1 LAVTR
6 RLPSP
11 DLSDAAILQAVC
23 GLRPCRTGG
32 LRLARDKDNLS
43 AAQGAGVPLIH
54 NYGHGGC
61 GVTLGF
67 GTAEVAADLVEA
79 NTTSATTHTLVL
91 GGGVIALT
99 TALELLT
106 RGHRVTMLAQAY
118 ATDTTSNIAG
128 ALWLPTGID
137 FPEHGPK
144 RDAFNAILRR
154 AFERF
159 TQLEA
164 TGEQWGGRWGVERL
178 PVYEPAS
185 APVCPEFFEN
195 GAIEPPRDIDDIPVG
210 VERTPGRVFETLFIH
225 TPRFLNVL
233 RGEVESRAGRLFN
246 ATFASRDDIAHAASE
261 HRADAVVNC
270 LALASRDLFDDP
282 AVYPA
287 RGVLVHA
294 KPAPLGYIY
303 HDGYKY
309 MFPRSDALVLGG
321 CFLPNDANPEPDEA
335 TVAEILAR
343 HRAVHGLTASAT
355 PR

>member
-1 LAVTR
+1 MTE

-11 DLSDAAILQAVC
+11 DLSDAAILRTVS
-23 GLRPCRTGG
+23 GLRPCRAGG
-32 LRLARDKDNLS
+32 LRLERDDQPLKADLGDT
-43 AAQGAGVPLIH
+43 ALIH

-137 FPEHGPK
+137 FPEPGPK

-185 APVCPEFFEN
+185 APVCPEYFEN
-195 GAIEPPRDIDDIPVG
+195 GAIEPPRDIDDIP
-210 VERTPGRVFETLFIH
+210 RA
-225 TPRFLNVL
+225 PRL
-233 RGEVESRAGRLFN
+233 R
-246 ATFASRDDIAHAASE
+246 
-261 HRADAVVNC
+261 
-270 LALASRDLFDDP
+270 
-282 AVYPA
+282 
-287 RGVLVHA
+287 
-294 KPAPLGYIY
+294 
-303 HDGYKY
+303 
-309 MFPRSDALVLGG
+309 
-321 CFLPNDANPEPDEA
+321 
-335 TVAEILAR
+335 
-343 HRAVHGLTASAT
+343 
-355 PR
+355 

>member
-1 LAVTR
+1 MTT

-11 DLSDAAILQAVC
+11 DLSDAAILRAVC
-23 GLRPCRTGG
+23 ALRPCRTGG
-32 LRLARDKDNLS
+32 LRLERDESDL
-43 AAQGAGVPLIH
+43 GDTPLIH

-79 NTTSATTHTLVL
+79 NTRAPSHTLVL
-91 GGGVIALT
+91 GGGVVALT

-137 FPEHGPK
+137 FPDPGAK

-154 AFERF
+154 AFSRF
-159 TQLEA
+159 TALEEP
-164 TGEQWGGRWGVERL
+164 GEQWGGRWGVERL

-185 APVCPEFFEN
+185 APHFPEFFES
-195 GAIEPPRDIDDIPVG
+195 GAIDPPRDIDELPVG
-210 VERTPGRVFETLFIH
+210 AARTRGRVFETLFIH

-233 RGEVESRAGRLFN
+233 RGEVESRGGRLLG
-246 ATFASRDDIAHAASE
+246 AAFASRDDIARAATE
-261 HRADAVVNC
+261 HQADAVVNC
-270 LALASRDLFDDP
+270 LALASRELFDDP

-294 KPAPLGYIY
+294 RPAPLGYIY
-303 HDGYKY
+303 HDGYTY

-321 CFLPNDANPEPDEA
+321 CFIPNDTNPEPDDA
-335 TVAEILAR
+335 TVEAILAR
-343 HRAVHGLTASAT
+343 HRAVHGQNS
-355 PR
+355 PVVSP